1 MEGEHVGMGRNASM
15 ELSLAS
21 LKVLV
26 AVLLDTFHGIID
38 PSLGIEGAVYN
49 AECPRTQNGHDGE
62 CTVVG
67 GLS

>member
-15 ELSLAS
+15 ELSLAN

-26 AVLLDTFHGIID
+26 AVLLDTFNGIID
-38 PSLGIEGAVYN
+38 PGLGIESAVYN
-49 AECPRTQNGHDGE
+49 AESPHTQNGHDGE
-62 CTVVG
+62 CTVVD

>member
-1 MEGEHVGMGRNASM
+1 MEDEHVGMGRNAGM
-15 ELSLAS
+15 ELSLAI

-26 AVLLDTFHGIID
+26 AVLLDTFNGIID
-38 PSLGIEGAVYN
+38 PSLGIESAVYN

-62 CTVVG
+62 CTVVD